1 MINYIGCQDKKKLK
15 RLFLVHGEAE
25 TQEHFKETLNEVGW
39 KRVEIATFRQEV
51 EL

>member
-15 RLFLVHGEAE
+15 RLFIVHGEEA
-25 TQEHFKETLNEVGW
+25 TQFRFKETLEQVGW
-39 KRVEIATFRQEV
+39 KHVEVPTFRQEV